1 MGLRF
6 ALGFGC
12 SPNHASRA
20 NRHFLFFAAPKN
32 ESRQLMERRHLANQK
47 TLLNRSLERAVAL
60 PFWISG
66 CLLFAIHRIEY
77 AALPCAR
84 LKIFA
89 LRGSLKSGR
98 KRLMRRRGAGACSYS
113 WQAAKR
119 LLGQMIRMFKSSLRS
134 AIAKLKPNLFGKKP
148 FGGTPNGFVFQ
159 AAYKP
164 NSKGW
169 SKRRVERSCPCGG
182 AWMIGQ
188 PETVCKRW
196 LKPAAAVAIHLQ
208 SRGVSSRWRR
218 RASSG
223 RWRFLGCSVRR

>member
-20 NRHFLFFAAPKN
+20 NRRFLFFAAPKH
-32 ESRQLMERRHLANQK
+32 ESLQNGTSAARRQLANQK
-47 TLLNRSLERAVAL
+47 ALLNRPLERAVAL

-98 KRLMRRRGAGACSYS
+98 KRLMRRRGAGACSCS
-113 WQAAKR
+113 WQAKR
-119 LLGQMIRMFKSSLRS
+119 LLGQK
-134 AIAKLKPNLFGKKP
+134 
-148 FGGTPNGFVFQ
+148 
-159 AAYKP
+159 
-164 NSKGW
+164 
-169 SKRRVERSCPCGG
+169 
-182 AWMIGQ
+182 IGNVWRQ
-188 PETVCKRW
+188 PEMQIYLAK
-196 LKPAAAVAIHLQ
+196 AIWRSSKWFCFFRLPLGWA
-208 SRGVSSRWRR
+208 RVGVN
-218 RASSG
+218 
-223 RWRFLGCSVRR
+223 SVRSEVAHPTVVG

>member
-20 NRHFLFFAAPKN
+20 NRRFLFFAAPKH
-32 ESRQLMERRHLANQK
+32 ESLQNGTSAARRQLANQK
-47 TLLNRSLERAVAL
+47 ALLNRPLERAVAL

-98 KRLMRRRGAGACSYS
+98 KRLMRRRGAGACPCS

-119 LLGQMIRMFKSSLRS
+119 LLGQMIRMFKGSLRS
-134 AIAKLKPNLFGKKP
+134 AAELRSQNPIYLAKNHLAEHQMVLFFRLP
-148 FGGTPNGFVFQ
+148 INQT
-159 AAYKP
+159 A
-164 NSKGW
+164 
-169 SKRRVERSCPCGG
+169 RVGANG
-182 AWMIGQ
+182 AWN
-188 PETVCKRW
+188 EAA
-196 LKPAAAVAIHLQ
+196 PAAAH
-208 SRGVSSRWRR
+208 G
-218 RASSG
+218 
-223 RWRFLGCSVRR
+223 

>member
-20 NRHFLFFAAPKN
+20 NRRFLFFAAPKH
-32 ESRQLMERRHLANQK
+32 ESLQNGTSAARRQLANQK
-47 TLLNRSLERAVAL
+47 ALLNRPLERAVAL

-98 KRLMRRRGAGACSYS
+98 KRLMRRRGAGACSCS

-119 LLGQMIRMFKSSLRS
+119 LLGC
-134 AIAKLKPNLFGKKP
+134 LK
-148 FGGTPNGFVFQ
+148 
-159 AAYKP
+159 AAC
-164 NSKGW
+164 GAQ
-169 SKRRVERSCPCGG
+169 RSCE
-182 AWMIGQ
+182 AK
-188 PETVCKRW
+188 T
-196 LKPAAAVAIHLQ
+196 Q
-208 SRGVSSRWRR
+208 SIRQKTIWRNTKWFCF
-218 RASSG
+218 SG
-223 RWRFLGCSVRR
+223 CL

>member
-20 NRHFLFFAAPKN
+20 NRRFLFFAAPKN

-98 KRLMRRRGAGACSYS
+98 KRLMRRRGAGACSCS

-119 LLGQMIRMFKSSLRS
+119 LLGQMIRMFKGSLWSAAELRS
-134 AIAKLKPNLFGKKP
+134 QNPIYPTKNHLAEHQMVLLFRLPINQTARVGA
-148 FGGTPNGFVFQ
+148 NGV
-159 AAYKP
+159 
-164 NSKGW
+164 
-169 SKRRVERSCPCGG
+169 
-182 AWMIGQ
+182 
-188 PETVCKRW
+188 
-196 LKPAAAVAIHLQ
+196 
-208 SRGVSSRWRR
+208 
-218 RASSG
+218 
-223 RWRFLGCSVRR
+223 